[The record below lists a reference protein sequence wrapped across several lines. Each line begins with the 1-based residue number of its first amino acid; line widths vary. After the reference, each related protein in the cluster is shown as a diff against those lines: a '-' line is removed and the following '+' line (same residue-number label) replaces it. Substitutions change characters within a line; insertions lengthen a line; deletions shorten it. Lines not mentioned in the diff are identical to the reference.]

1 MSDDLKPNPSTEDT
15 SIENKDAAEVAI
27 DSTDHLAD
35 SAETDS
41 FETAQPKTSSDT
53 PESAEASVEAP
64 VADVSSTEEATV
76 DDEESSVDE
85 DKTSTA
91 TVSGI
96 KSARAIPSITKTDTM
111 VAAKSKSGDGD
122 SDEAKETSEIEA
134 VSPDDSH
141 ADEADDKEAAPE
153 KKPFDP
159 PPTQRKRFKEVRL
172 DALREKLEGMADDE
186 PAKDTPSE
194 DAASATE
201 SAQASIGESSE
212 AAQDAK
218 EEAPAEEAPADEKA
232 TGELNPST
240 ASDPAKE
247 RPDTNPMH
255 PSTRQ
260 PRKPHSWQL
269 QRNAADKPETKDN
282 EEFPSVSIDLDTDK
296 LQSDKV
302 DASVSGA
309 KAMPGMVSQPAPQE
323 KDKQEQD
330 NIDKT
335 KPPSAIEE
343 GDEQGKRS
351 SFTFKMTG
359 DKLDRDTAV
368 LSKENPSFQRA
379 LSKQEAPDGTSTL
392 GEQREVILVIRGM
405 IERLI
410 ISEKEPFKLGR
421 FEPGRK
427 QDNEIDLTP
436 YGALD
441 RGVSRVHAQLELS
454 GNNLYVSDLGS
465 TNGTYL
471 AGARLDP
478 NQPALLHKGDD
489 LLIGR
494 LSVQVMF
501 R

>member
-1 MSDDLKPNPSTEDT
+1 MSDELKPNLSTEDT
-15 SIENKDAAEVAI
+15 SIENQDAAEVAI
-27 DSTDHLAD
+27 DSTEQLAD
-35 SAETDS
+35 SADADS
-41 FETAQPKTSSDT
+41 SENAQPMPSSNIPKSTEASIEAPESDASSTAKASSSDDKK
-53 PESAEASVEAP
+53 SD
-64 VADVSSTEEATV
+64 DV
-76 DDEESSVDE
+76 
-85 DKTSTA
+85 DKVSTA

-96 KSARAIPSITKTDTM
+96 NSARAIPSITKTDTM
-111 VAAKSKSGDGD
+111 VAATPKSSDGELD
-122 SDEAKETSEIEA
+122 DAKETSEVEA
-134 VSPDDSH
+134 VSSDD
-141 ADEADDKEAAPE
+141 ADAEGTDQDATPE

-172 DALREKLEGMADDE
+172 DALREKLESMADE
-186 PAKDTPSE
+186 PAE
-194 DAASATE
+194 DASTVDASSTGETAT
-201 SAQASIGESSE
+201 ASTEESSE
-212 AAQDAK
+212 SALDVS
-218 EEAPAEEAPADEKA
+218 EETSAEDKV
-232 TGELNPST
+232 TDELNPAT
-240 ASDPAKE
+240 ASDPAME

-260 PRKPHSWQL
+260 PRQPHSWQL
-269 QRNAADKPETKDN
+269 QRHAADKPETTDG
-282 EEFPSVSIDLDTDK
+282 EEFPSVSIELDTDK

-309 KAMPGMVSQPAPQE
+309 KAMPGMASQAPTH
-323 KDKQEQD
+323 EQD
-330 NIDKT
+330 NIDQT
-335 KPPSAIEE
+335 KPPSAIDEA
-343 GDEQGKRS
+343 DEQGKRS

-379 LSKQEAPDGTSTL
+379 LSKQEPPEGTSTL

-441 RGVSRVHAQLELS
+441 RGVSRVHAQLELR

-471 AGARLDP
+471 AGARLEP